1 MGIKSNQ
8 NTTSKSSPVGKKNES
23 RNAVF
28 GIYLA
33 EIVSTK
39 DVSRT
44 GRVRVFIPAISKDK
58 NSTAGYFDAIWTSPF
73 AGSTDPRTVGQE
85 IENPKQSMSSYGLWA
100 PVPDNGN
107 LVLIAFGDGNTKYP
121 MVLSCLF
128 ADKLNYSL
136 PGNAGGKTYQAP
148 GLKLPTV
155 EKNKRTEDINHNDTF
170 RPIQHTLAESIV
182 KQGLALDPIRGAGSS
197 SARRESPSEVFG
209 ILTPGPR
216 DPLEFNNRLGGHS
229 ITLDD
234 NLGSRQIRIRSAQG
248 SQLLLDDTSG
258 MVYLINRDGNVWME
272 FASSGEVFMYAEND
286 INMRTKRN
294 FNLRADADVNIEAGQ
309 NVNIKAAKDNAGAE
323 YLGEGAD
330 GGAGGQVNIESKADT
345 HILSNSN
352 LFTTTVEGEMHFNS
366 AGSLYNTTGAA
377 VYNKAT
383 TDIANEAGGKVTTK
397 SGGVQVL
404 EAGGNIVEKAPK
416 VLMNSGGPGAETA
429 DPAQSATPIVTD
441 TQPDNPSGAPGYDRD
456 AESPV
461 TTGGRRTG
469 EAAGIVTIVS
479 TLVTSEPFIGHGIP
493 DPSKDDQANMV
504 PDENISQ
511 SLPQNSNG
519 VGGGAPA
526 DVNTPAGLKQGTI
539 GADGKPKY
547 TSPAQ
552 VQNNFAQAK
561 AKKFDAAAA
570 GKLAAMLGS
579 SIPAIRTP
587 KTTPQGTRIIGLGGM
602 ITNQQNKLKAL
613 AFDSKGLPTDLQAAN
628 VNAMRNKIAIAQKV
642 AKNPAELKSLLE
654 KQGVNVIPDGDS
666 TIYSAPGIK
675 VVDIAKGI
683 GPVGTQMHAAS
694 GLMNTSQKV
703 KGMVNTE
710 VSDNQLASLT
720 SMADHIGTDNFSK
733 SKVLIAVNN
742 DEHEK
747 VPNLMMAHSSQK
759 VAGIPTIQ
767 ADHYQR
773 RELESELY
781 QMPDDTPIRTYDSKK
796 SFAKQALDMKTDRGY
811 YVWGGAQGTRM
822 TSTWVSDPNGHMTRG
837 YMATA
842 KKFDTNGNEIYQGEI
857 PTYDPRG

>member
-1 MGIKSNQ
+1 MAIKSNQ
-8 NTTSKSSPVGKKNES
+8 NTTSKKSTVGKKNES
-23 RNAVF
+23 RSAVF

-39 DVSRT
+39 DISRT

-58 NSTAGYFDAIWTSPF
+58 NSTAGYFDAVWTSPF
-73 AGSTDPRTVGQE
+73 AGSTDPRAVGQE
-85 IENPKQSMSSYGLWA
+85 IKNPKQSMSSYGFWA

-107 LVLIAFGDGNTKYP
+107 LVLLAFGDGNTKYP

-170 RPIQHTLAESIV
+170 RPIQHTLSESIV

-209 ILTPGPR
+209 LLTPGPR

-294 FNLRADADVNIEAGQ
+294 FNLRADNNVNIEAGQ
-309 NVNIKAAKDNAGAE
+309 NVNIKAAKDHDGAAYVSE
-323 YLGEGAD
+323 GE
-330 GGAGGQVNIESKADT
+330 GAGGQVNIESKADT
-345 HILSNSN
+345 HILSNEN

-377 VYNKAT
+377 IYNKVT
-383 TDIANEAGGKVTTK
+383 SDIVNDSGGKVTTK
-397 SGGVQVL
+397 SAGVQVL

-429 DPAQSATPIVTD
+429 DPAESATPIITD
-441 TQPDNPSGAPGYDRD
+441 THPDNPSAAPAYDRD
-456 AESPV
+456 AESPAS
-461 TTGGRRTG
+461 TSGRRTG
-469 EAAGIVTIVS
+469 DAASIVTIVS
-479 TLVTSEPFIGHGIP
+479 TLVTSEPFVGHGIP
-493 DPSKDDQANMV
+493 DPSKDNQDDMV
-504 PDENISQ
+504 PDESISQ

-519 VGGGAPA
+519 VGGGEPA
-526 DVNTPAGLKQGTI
+526 DVNTPAGLKKGVI

-561 AKKFDAAAA
+561 SKKFDAATA
-570 GKLAAMLGS
+570 GRVAAMLGS

-587 KTTPQGTRIIGLGGM
+587 KITPQGSRIAGLGGM
-602 ITNQQNKLKAL
+602 VTDQQNKANML
-613 AFDSKGLPTDLQAAN
+613 AIDATSGLPADLQSAN
-628 VNAMRNKIAIAQKV
+628 VKTIQNKINIAKSGAQS
-642 AKNPAELKSLLE
+642 PAELKGLLE
-654 KQGVNVIPDGDS
+654 KQGISVIPDGDS
-666 TIYSAPGIK
+666 TIFSGPGVKMI
-675 VVDIAKGI
+675 DMTKGI
-683 GPVGTQMHAAS
+683 GPVGTQMHSAS
-694 GLMNTSQKV
+694 GLINTSHQV
-703 KGMVNTE
+703 KGMVNAN

-720 SMADHIGTDNFSK
+720 SMANHIGPGNFGK
-733 SKVLIAVNN
+733 SKVLKAVNKG
-742 DEHEK
+742 EHEK

-759 VAGIPTIQ
+759 VAGIATTQ

-773 RELESELY
+773 RQFEGELY
-781 QMPDDTPIRTYDSKK
+781 QTPDSIPTPTYKSRV
-796 SFAKQALDMKTDRGY
+796 SFAKQALDLKNARG
-811 YVWGGAQGTRM
+811 
-822 TSTWVSDPNGHMTRG
+822 
-837 YMATA
+837 
-842 KKFDTNGNEIYQGEI
+842 
-857 PTYDPRG
+857 

>member
-1 MGIKSNQ
+1 MAIKSNQ
-8 NTTSKSSPVGKKNES
+8 NTTSKKSNVGKKNES
-23 RNAVF
+23 RSAVF

-39 DVSRT
+39 DISRT

-58 NSTAGYFDAIWTSPF
+58 NSTAGYFDAVWTSPF
-73 AGSTDPRTVGQE
+73 AGSTDPRAVGQE
-85 IENPKQSMSSYGLWA
+85 IKNPKQSMSSYGLWA

-170 RPIQHTLAESIV
+170 RPIQHTLSESIV

-209 ILTPGPR
+209 LLTPGPR

-294 FNLRADADVNIEAGQ
+294 FNLRADNNVNIEAGQ
-309 NVNIKAAKDNAGAE
+309 NVNIKAAKDHDGAA
-323 YLGEGAD
+323 YVGEGE
-330 GGAGGQVNIESKADT
+330 GAGGQVNIESKADT
-345 HILSNSN
+345 HILSNEN

-377 VYNKAT
+377 IYNKVT
-383 TDIANEAGGKVTTK
+383 SDIVNDSGGKVTTK
-397 SGGVQVL
+397 SAGVQVL

-429 DPAQSATPIVTD
+429 DPAESATPIVTD
-441 TQPDNPSGAPGYDRD
+441 THPDNPSAAPAYDRD

-461 TTGGRRTG
+461 STSGRRTG
-469 EAAGIVTIVS
+469 DAASIVTIVS
-479 TLVTSEPFIGHGIP
+479 TLVTSEPFVGHGIP
-493 DPSKDDQANMV
+493 DPSKDNQDDMV
-504 PDENISQ
+504 PDESISQ
-511 SLPQNSNG
+511 SLPLNSNG
-519 VGGGAPA
+519 IGGGGPA
-526 DVNTPAGLKQGTI
+526 DVNTPAGLKKGVI
-539 GADGKPKY
+539 GADGRPKY

-561 AKKFDAAAA
+561 SKKFEAAAA
-570 GKLAAMLGS
+570 GKLAASLGS
-579 SIPAIRTP
+579 SIPSIRAP
-587 KTTPQGTRIIGLGGM
+587 KVTPQGSRIAGLGGKVTDM
-602 ITNQQNKLKAL
+602 QNKAKLL
-613 AFDSKGLPTDLQAAN
+613 AFDNKGLPADLQSAN
-628 VNAMRNKIAIAQKV
+628 VKTIQNKINIAKSGAQS
-642 AKNPAELKSLLE
+642 PAELKGLLE
-654 KQGVNVIPDGDS
+654 KQGISVIPDGDS
-666 TIYSAPGIK
+666 TIFSGPGVKMI
-675 VVDIAKGI
+675 DMTKGI
-683 GPVGTQMHAAS
+683 GPVGTQMHSAS
-694 GLMNTSQKV
+694 GLMNTSHQV
-703 KGMVNTE
+703 KGMVNAN

-720 SMADHIGTDNFSK
+720 SMADHIGPSNFGK
-733 SKVLIAVNN
+733 SKVLKAVNKG
-742 DEHEK
+742 EHEK

-759 VAGIPTIQ
+759 VAGIATTQ

-773 RELESELY
+773 RQFEGELY
-781 QMPDDTPIRTYDSKK
+781 QTPDGTPTLTYKSRV
-796 SFAKQALDMKTDRGY
+796 SFAKQALDLKNARG
-811 YVWGGAQGTRM
+811 
-822 TSTWVSDPNGHMTRG
+822 
-837 YMATA
+837 
-842 KKFDTNGNEIYQGEI
+842 
-857 PTYDPRG
+857 